1 MLSRSKIAGP
11 PAIVRF
17 AVLKAVIGNEVPMSL
32 IVPAVPNI
40 GSLLD
45 TVVPV
50 IAPAQV
56 DAPEKAIHEGLV
68 VTATTPP
75 SRLLEVRTPPPP
87 GGIAVANISF
97 DPTANTVKATIAN
110 VNPRET
116 LFGNRIFCFS
126 P

>member
-1 MLSRSKIAGP
+1 MPVLHDPETVVNVHAANPDGVAMLSRSKIAGP

-56 DAPEKAIHEGLV
+56 DAPEKAIHE
-68 VTATTPP
+68 A
-75 SRLLEVRTPPPP
+75 
-87 GGIAVANISF
+87 
-97 DPTANTVKATIAN
+97 
-110 VNPRET
+110 
-116 LFGNRIFCFS
+116 
-126 P
+126 